1 MIREIDELK
10 AIQSEQLTRA
20 AQTDQ
25 QAYCHSKLSDERFMQ
40 LDKAKFEYQRRTDQ
54 AMQLRK
60 EITDRQKDLT
70 CLQSERHERQMKL
83 ESERDRLAN
92 S

>member
-1 MIREIDELK
+1 MKGMIEYQKTNAQSMIREIDELK

-70 CLQSERHERQMKL
+70 SL
-83 ESERDRLAN
+83 
-92 S
+92 